1 MSTTTVEVP
10 DHLVIDLQDNQLTT
24 CENPFVK
31 RGCKGM
37 IEIMKG
43 NGIMLRIDLPGSRL
57 RIDLPGNDLEF
68 TKEGGRLVL
77 TATEDNDV
85 DFTPRT
91 YRIEVVYDPAHKKV
105 NVIGGGSTN
114 EAPTFSPPRDL
125 FLLSSRMASNTLKD
139 LNSLPLTEKMSDC
152 KASLAKPCVG
162 KMNGPLL
169 PSSVALPPS
178 VGESEKPEA
187 EKATVEVEYIE
198 SENLDNVDDADA
210 VLKSVLAG
218 LDSKDWVSVC
228 DALNNVRRLSIFHK
242 EAMLHMLEK
251 VIPLV
256 VKSLKNPRSAVCKTA
271 CMTSA
276 DIFSAYND
284 HITDLLDS
292 LLTQLLLKSSQDKRF
307 VCEAAE
313 KALTSMTKYVSPTL
327 LLPKLQ
333 PCLKNRNPRIR
344 AKASSCFSRSV
355 PRLGVEG
362 IKEYGIDKLVQ
373 AAASQLSDQLPESR
387 EAARI
392 VLLELQTVYEKAHP
406 LIKPETSS
414 SSSPEEEQI
423 SEAEPITWENFCQSK
438 LSALSAQAVLRVTN
452 VLAMTAREGLVTTGS
467 SSTS

>member
-1 MSTTTVEVP
+1 MATNT
-10 DHLVIDLQDNQLTT
+10 LQD
-24 CENPFVK
+24 
-31 RGCKGM
+31 
-37 IEIMKG
+37 
-43 NGIMLRIDLPGSRL
+43 
-57 RIDLPGNDLEF
+57 
-68 TKEGGRLVL
+68 
-77 TATEDNDV
+77 
-85 DFTPRT
+85 
-91 YRIEVVYDPAHKKV
+91 
-105 NVIGGGSTN
+105 
-114 EAPTFSPPRDL
+114 
-125 FLLSSRMASNTLKD
+125 LSS
-139 LNSLPLTEKMSDC
+139 LPVTEKMSER
-152 KASLAKPCVG
+152 KASLTNQPCVG
-162 KMNGPLL
+162 KMNGKSEDRPL
-169 PSSVALPPS
+169 PSSLVVNPS
-178 VGESEKPEA
+178 LVETEKPEA

-198 SENLDNVDDADA
+198 SENLNNVDDADS
-210 VLKSVLAG
+210 VLKSVIAG

-242 EAMLHMLEK
+242 EAMLHLLEK

-307 VCEAAE
+307 VCEAAD
-313 KALTSMTKYVSPTL
+313 KALTSMTTYVSPIL

-344 AKASSCFSRSV
+344 AKASLCFSRSV

-387 EAARI
+387 EAART

-406 LIKPETSS
+406 LIKPETA
-414 SSSPEEEQI
+414 SSPEEEHTP
-423 SEAEPITWENFCQSK
+423 EEEPITWEIFCRSK

-452 VLAMTAREGLVTTGS
+452 VVAVTAREGLVTTGS
-467 SSTS
+467 SSSSQL

>member
-1 MSTTTVEVP
+1 
-10 DHLVIDLQDNQLTT
+10 
-24 CENPFVK
+24 
-31 RGCKGM
+31 
-37 IEIMKG
+37 
-43 NGIMLRIDLPGSRL
+43 
-57 RIDLPGNDLEF
+57 
-68 TKEGGRLVL
+68 
-77 TATEDNDV
+77 
-85 DFTPRT
+85 
-91 YRIEVVYDPAHKKV
+91 
-105 NVIGGGSTN
+105 
-114 EAPTFSPPRDL
+114 
-125 FLLSSRMASNTLKD
+125 MASNTLKD
-139 LNSLPLTEKMSDC
+139 MNSLHVTEKISDC
-152 KASLAKPCVG
+152 KASLTKPCVG
-162 KMNGPLL
+162 KMNGKSEDKPLPNSASL
-169 PSSVALPPS
+169 DSSDPKVVVEA
-178 VGESEKPEA
+178 EKPEP
-187 EKATVEVEYIE
+187 EKAIVEVEYIE

-218 LDSKDWVSVC
+218 LESKDWISVC

-276 DIFSAYND
+276 DIFSAYNN
-284 HITDLLDS
+284 HITDLLEP

-313 KALTSMTKYVSPTL
+313 KALTAMTKYVSPTL

-344 AKASSCFSRSV
+344 AKASLCFSRSV

-387 EAARI
+387 EAART

-406 LIKPETSS
+406 LINPEASS

-423 SEAEPITWENFCQSK
+423 AEAEPITWEIFCQSK

-452 VLAMTAREGLVTTGS
+452 VVTVTAREGLVTTGS
-467 SSTS
+467 SSSSQL

>member
-1 MSTTTVEVP
+1 
-10 DHLVIDLQDNQLTT
+10 
-24 CENPFVK
+24 
-31 RGCKGM
+31 
-37 IEIMKG
+37 
-43 NGIMLRIDLPGSRL
+43 
-57 RIDLPGNDLEF
+57 
-68 TKEGGRLVL
+68 
-77 TATEDNDV
+77 
-85 DFTPRT
+85 
-91 YRIEVVYDPAHKKV
+91 
-105 NVIGGGSTN
+105 
-114 EAPTFSPPRDL
+114 
-125 FLLSSRMASNTLKD
+125 MASNTLKD
-139 LNSLPLTEKMSDC
+139 MNSLHVTEKISDC

-162 KMNGPLL
+162 KMNGKSDDRPLPNPASL
-169 PSSVALPPS
+169 DSTGPKVVEA
-178 VGESEKPEA
+178 EKPEPEIA
-187 EKATVEVEYIE
+187 IVEVEYIE

-218 LDSKDWVSVC
+218 LESKDWISVC

-276 DIFSAYND
+276 DIFSAYNN
-284 HITDLLDS
+284 HITHLLEP

-307 VCEAAE
+307 VCEAAD
-313 KALTSMTKYVSPTL
+313 KALISMTKYVSPTL

-333 PCLKNRNPRIR
+333 PCLKHRNPRIR
-344 AKASSCFSRSV
+344 AKASLCFSRSV

-387 EAARI
+387 EAART

-406 LIKPETSS
+406 LMKPETSSS

-423 SEAEPITWENFCQSK
+423 IEPITWEIFCQSK

-452 VLAMTAREGLVTTGS
+452 VVTVTAREGLVITGPS
-467 SSTS
+467 SSSQL

>member
-1 MSTTTVEVP
+1 M
-10 DHLVIDLQDNQLTT
+10 VIYLK
-24 CENPFVK
+24 F
-31 RGCKGM
+31 
-37 IEIMKG
+37 
-43 NGIMLRIDLPGSRL
+43 
-57 RIDLPGNDLEF
+57 F
-68 TKEGGRLVL
+68 TQV
-77 TATEDNDV
+77 T
-85 DFTPRT
+85 
-91 YRIEVVYDPAHKKV
+91 
-105 NVIGGGSTN
+105 
-114 EAPTFSPPRDL
+114 
-125 FLLSSRMASNTLKD
+125 SRMASNTLKD
-139 LNSLPLTEKMSDC
+139 LNSLPVTEKLSEC
-152 KASLAKPCVG
+152 KASLTKPCVG
-162 KMNGPLL
+162 KMNGKSEERPLPL
-169 PSSVALPPS
+169 QSSASLDPSDPS
-178 VGESEKPEA
+178 VVDSEKPEP
-187 EKATVEVEYIE
+187 EKAIVEVEYIE
-198 SENLDNVDDADA
+198 SEKLDNVDDADA

-228 DALNNVRRLSIFHK
+228 EALNNVRRLSIFHK
-242 EAMLHMLEK
+242 EEMLHMLEK

-276 DIFSAYND
+276 DIFSAYNND
-284 HITDLLDS
+284 ITDLLDS

-344 AKASSCFSRSV
+344 AKASLCFARSV

-387 EAARI
+387 EAART
-392 VLLELQTVYEKAHP
+392 VLLELQSVYEKGHP

-414 SSSPEEEQI
+414 STSSPEEEQNP
-423 SEAEPITWENFCQSK
+423 EAELITWEIFCQSK

-452 VLAMTAREGLVTTGS
+452 VVPVTVRESLVTTGAAS
-467 SSTS
+467 PSQI